1 MSAPDRNTSCFL
13 SLQMFAVRQ
22 DWQAADDQVRRDR
35 QMITRVILATMI
47 ISVGV
52 TWFTDQLLQD
62 AAARSFSYEASSLCL
77 YVGVL
82 TWYALRRR
90 PEGIAVAAGVY
101 ATMVVIVAT
110 VDLLTKVGMTSTAW
124 DAPANRSNPQLNW
137 GMLMLLSLGLV
148 WQVMRRYPA
157 EMHLVGLDLTHP
169 SNKLVLGLVGGVML
183 GGHFVFSTA
192 FTGAL
197 GLRLPPL
204 PYFIWQTGYELGAAA
219 LGIEC
224 FFQGVALNH
233 LHYERRWGIW
243 EAALLTSAL
252 QVLLTLAKASWRVNP
267 ITIIG
272 TLFYVFMR
280 SMISAGLYQR
290 TRNLLAPVISNFVF
304 NMMAI
309 VRL

>member
-1 MSAPDRNTSCFL
+1 L
-13 SLQMFAVRQ
+13 SLQAFTVRQ

-35 QMITRVILATMI
+35 QTITRVILATLI

-52 TWFTDQLLQD
+52 TWITDQLLQD
-62 AAARSFSYEASSLCL
+62 AAGRSFSYEASSLCL

-90 PEGIAVAAGVY
+90 SEGIKVAASIYG
-101 ATMVVIVAT
+101 AMVIIMAI

-137 GMLMLLSLGLV
+137 GMLMLLPLGLM
-148 WQVMRRYPA
+148 WLAMRRYPA
-157 EMHLVGLDLTHP
+157 EMRLVGLDLTNP
-169 SNKLVLGLVGGVML
+169 GLKLVLGLVGGAML

-197 GLRLPPL
+197 GLKLPPL
-204 PYFIWQTGYELGAAA
+204 PYLIWQTGYELGVAA

-224 FFQGVALNH
+224 FFQGVLLNH

-252 QVLLTLAKASWRVNP
+252 QVLLTMAKASWRVNP
-267 ITIIG
+267 IITIG

-290 TRNLLAPVISNFVF
+290 TRNLLPPVISNFVF